1 MEMQF
6 LQMVQR
12 GAQGGYESEWGRLV
26 EKGVSR
32 VETLL
37 LIWSAGRQGRLVDN
51 IVSLWMTRGC
61 FLTLCFALLSNSS
74 VYHLSFALVCTCNIY
89 THYTPHYTP

>member
-32 VETLL
+32 AGTPL
-37 LIWSAGRQGRLVDN
+37 LIWSAGRQERLVEDL
-51 IVSLWMTRGC
+51 VSLWMSRGC
-61 FLTLCFALLSNSS
+61 FLTFCFGLLS
-74 VYHLSFALVCTCNIY
+74 LSIALVCTCNIY
-89 THYTPHYTP
+89 AHYTPTP